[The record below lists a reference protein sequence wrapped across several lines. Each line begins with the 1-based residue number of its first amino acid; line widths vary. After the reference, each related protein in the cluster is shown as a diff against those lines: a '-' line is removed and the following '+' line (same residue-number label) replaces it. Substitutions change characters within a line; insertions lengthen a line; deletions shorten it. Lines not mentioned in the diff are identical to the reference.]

1 MKKNIISMAAAMAVL
16 SACGPGVP
24 QLGKSSLDEVIG
36 AMTLE
41 EKAHLVV
48 GTGMA
53 GFSGDSAVIGATR
66 KLVPG
71 AAGTTYPIERLGIPA
86 VVLADGPAGLR
97 IDPKREGDSAT
108 YYCTHFPIGTL
119 LASTWDQELVESVG
133 QSIGNEVLEYGAD
146 VLLAPALNIHR
157 NPLCGRNFEYYS
169 EDPLVSG
176 KIAAAYV
183 RGVQSNGV
191 GTSIKHFA
199 VNNQETNR
207 MATDAHVS
215 PRALREIYLKGF
227 EIAVKESAPW
237 TVMSSYNYLNGVYTS
252 ENKEL
257 QTTMLRDEWGFKGM
271 VMTDW
276 FGGKDAVA
284 QMVAGN
290 DMLQPGLPKQYE
302 AIVKGVQDGAL
313 DEAILNQNVKRILEM
328 ILQTPH
334 FKGYKYSNKPD
345 LKAYAAVTRQSA
357 TEGMVLLK
365 NDNGALPLA
374 ADVKNVALFGCTS
387 YDFIAGGTGSGNV
400 NRAYTVSLLD
410 GLKNAGYVVDEALK
424 NSYEAYLKAEKERLA
439 KDKKEWFM
447 PDERP
452 AEMAVSAQV
461 IREQVAKA
469 DVALVTL
476 GRTSGEF
483 LDRMVADF
491 NLTKEEQNMLKA
503 VSDAFHAAGKKVVV
517 VLNIGGVIETASWKS
532 APDAILCAWQAGQEG
547 GNSVADVLSG
557 KASPSGKL
565 TMTFPVKFEDA
576 ASSDNFPIDMR
587 VSTDLMNKG
596 GKKNDVKN
604 VDYTNYEED
613 IYVGYR
619 YFDTFGKQVSYPF
632 GYGLSYTTFAYD
644 KAAVKADN
652 GVYTVSVEV
661 KNTGKVAG
669 KEVVQL
675 YVSAPDVAANKP
687 EKELKALAKTGKPI
701 ILVLNEGR
709 PRLIADIEPLAKAV
723 VNTMLPGN
731 YGGDALANL
740 IAGDANFSGKM
751 PFTYPKEINSL
762 ITYDY
767 KPCEHIGKQ
776 MEGAYNYDAQV
787 SVQWAFG
794 YGLSYTTFAYSNL
807 KVDKSDF
814 TADDV
819 LTFTVDVKNT
829 GDRVG
834 KESVLLFSS
843 DLVASL
849 TPDTRRLRAFE
860 KVELKPGETKTV
872 TLKLKGSDLA
882 FVGYD
887 GKWIL
892 EKGDF
897 RIQTGDQTV
906 NVVCTDT
913 KKWETPNK

>member
-1 MKKNIISMAAAMAVL
+1 MKKTIISAAAALAVL
-16 SACGPGVP
+16 SACGPNVP
-24 QLGKSSLDEVIG
+24 QLGKSSLDDVIG

-41 EKAHLVV
+41 EKAHIVV

-53 GFSGDSAVIGATR
+53 GFSGDSTVIGATR

-71 AAGTTYPIERLGIPA
+71 AAGTTYPIDRLGIPA

-97 IDPKREGDSAT
+97 IDPIREGDSAT

-119 LASTWDQELVESVG
+119 LSSTWNQELVESVG
-133 QSIGNEVLEYGAD
+133 QAIGNEVLEYGVD
-146 VLLAPALNIHR
+146 VLLGPALNIHR

-169 EDPLVSG
+169 EDPVVAG

-237 TVMSSYNYLNGVYTS
+237 TVMSSYNYLNGTYTS
-252 ENKEL
+252 ESKEL

-284 QMVAGN
+284 QMEAGN

-302 AIVKGVQDGAL
+302 AIVKGVQDGSL
-313 DEAILNQNVKRILEM
+313 DEAVLDRNVKRILEM
-328 ILQTPH
+328 ILQSPH

-345 LKAYAAVTRQSA
+345 LKAHASVTRQSA

-365 NDNGALPLA
+365 NDNNALPLA
-374 ADVKNVALFGCTS
+374 AGVKNVALFGCTS

-424 NSYEAYLKAEKERLA
+424 DSYEAYLKAEKERLS
-439 KDKKEWFM
+439 KNKKEQFM
-447 PDERP
+447 PEVRP
-452 AEMAVSAQV
+452 AEMTVSAQV
-461 IREQVAKA
+461 IREQAAKA

-476 GRTSGEF
+476 GRISGEF

-491 NLTKEEQNMLKA
+491 NLTKEEQYLLKA
-503 VSDAFHAAGKKVVV
+503 VSDAFHAVGKKVVV

-557 KASPSGKL
+557 KVSPSGKL
-565 TMTFPVKFEDA
+565 PMTFPVKFEDA
-576 ASSDNFPIDMR
+576 ASSANFPIDIR
-587 VSTDLMNKG
+587 ASIDLVNKG
-596 GKKNDVKN
+596 EKKNDVRN
-604 VDYTNYEED
+604 VDYTDYEED

-619 YFDTFGKQVSYPF
+619 YFDSFGKVVSYPF
-632 GYGLSYTTFAYD
+632 GYGLSYTAFAYD
-644 KAAVKADN
+644 KAAIQAEN

-661 KNTGKVAG
+661 KNTGKTAG

-675 YVSAPDVAANKP
+675 YVSAPDAASANKP
-687 EKELKALAKTGKPI
+687 EKELKAFAKTKE
-701 ILVLNEGR
+701 L
-709 PRLIADIEPLAKAV
+709 EPGEAV
-723 VNTMLPGN
+723 VVTLKVNAADLASYDEAASAWTVTPGN
-731 YGGDALANL
+731 YKFLIGSSSRDIQATLEAEAEALTSQTNNILNL
-740 IAGDANFSGKM
+740 QNN
-751 PFTYPKEINSL
+751 INL
-762 ITYDY
+762 
-767 KPCEHIGKQ
+767 
-776 MEGAYNYDAQV
+776 
-787 SVQWAFG
+787 
-794 YGLSYTTFAYSNL
+794 L
-807 KVDKSDF
+807 K
-814 TADDV
+814 
-819 LTFTVDVKNT
+819 
-829 GDRVG
+829 R
-834 KESVLLFSS
+834 
-843 DLVASL
+843 
-849 TPDTRRLRAFE
+849 
-860 KVELKPGETKTV
+860 
-872 TLKLKGSDLA
+872 
-882 FVGYD
+882 
-887 GKWIL
+887 
-892 EKGDF
+892 
-897 RIQTGDQTV
+897 Q
-906 NVVCTDT
+906 
-913 KKWETPNK
+913 